1 LKGLKF
7 LSRLYMDGNLLEQIP
22 SELPSTLQ
30 ELKIN
35 ENNLKEIEENSF
47 EGKTVMQNC
56 HVKRLA

>member
-1 LKGLKF
+1 
-7 LSRLYMDGNLLEQIP
+7 MDGNLLEQIP

-47 EGKTVMQNC
+47 EGKTVTQNC
-56 HVKRLA
+56 YVEKVSIIKHLCWHLTN

>member
-1 LKGLKF
+1 
-7 LSRLYMDGNLLEQIP
+7 MDGNLLEQIP

-47 EGKTVMQNC
+47 EGKTVTQNC
-56 HVKRLA
+56 YVERFT

>member
-1 LKGLKF
+1 
-7 LSRLYMDGNLLEQIP
+7 MDGNLLEQIP

-47 EGKTVMQNC
+47 EGKTVTYIAIY
-56 HVKRLA
+56 KRLNVDI